1 MTTFDEEVKHPL
13 NSRMFACPAQGN
25 WTSFKFVDEL
35 GEGLSYAGL
44 NYSVIDSEG
53 QVYKG
58 TLDRSGIGKVD
69 NHFSGPI
76 SIILVQKYTGKALPY
91 KDLIQ
96 RDHYP
101 LPITELQV
109 RAEQTRYVNEDGS
122 RTQSNPAQACADYF
136 CQVEVR
142 HLVKPAKI
150 HFLDDRGQK
159 NDTDTQAFITHNDE
173 LVLISVRG
181 TSELLADALR
191 DADAFQTPFGKE
203 GLGKV
208 HRGFYD
214 AALKVYELSINYLEK
229 FYTGQKLI
237 ICGHSLGGAITLL
250 LSEMLRRRTGYEYK
264 IVLYTYGA
272 PRAADSTFVKGA
284 ADLVHYRMVNH
295 NDPVPS
301 VPATWMNTKPRVY
314 LPGAALTFFNAPL
327 GIAGFVAGI
336 TNLTG
341 EPYEH
346 HGTLQHFMPVAFGAI
361 KKSSIMWEPGCDTIT
376 EHAACTLAIHQNNG
390 LPEREGFIA
399 QIFDADNHSMTG
411 GYIPGCWAALRR
423 WQEALTLKHSLVT
436 DEEFEHISRALATI
450 IEQLR
455 FKRRMLGDSPT
466 PYSRA
471 HELTIN
477 ALNREV
483 DKVHMTFERLKRLR
497 QSTINEN
504 RVYGSFSTQPDLL
517 SECLLRWD
525 AHPENKVPEQL
536 AMTPAPDVDD
546 DLLASIN
553 GHAVGAPYT
562 FDIDSLF

>member
-1 MTTFDEEVKHPL
+1 
-13 NSRMFACPAQGN
+13 
-25 WTSFKFVDEL
+25 
-35 GEGLSYAGL
+35 
-44 NYSVIDSEG
+44 
-53 QVYKG
+53 
-58 TLDRSGIGKVD
+58 
-69 NHFSGPI
+69 
-76 SIILVQKYTGKALPY
+76 
-91 KDLIQ
+91 
-96 RDHYP
+96 
-101 LPITELQV
+101 
-109 RAEQTRYVNEDGS
+109 
-122 RTQSNPAQACADYF
+122 
-136 CQVEVR
+136 
-142 HLVKPAKI
+142 
-150 HFLDDRGQK
+150 
-159 NDTDTQAFITHNDE
+159 
-173 LVLISVRG
+173 
-181 TSELLADALR
+181 
-191 DADAFQTPFGKE
+191 
-203 GLGKV
+203 
-208 HRGFYD
+208 
-214 AALKVYELSINYLEK
+214 
-229 FYTGQKLI
+229 
-237 ICGHSLGGAITLL
+237 
-250 LSEMLRRRTGYEYK
+250 
-264 IVLYTYGA
+264 
-272 PRAADSTFVKGA
+272 
-284 ADLVHYRMVNH
+284 MVNH

-301 VPATWMNTKPRVY
+301 VPTTWMNTKPRVY

-346 HGTLQHFMPVAFGAI
+346 HGTLQHFMPVAFGAN

-390 LPEREGFIA
+390 LPERAGFIA

-525 AHPENKVPEQL
+525 AHPENKVTEQL

-553 GHAVGAPYT
+553 GHTVGAPYT
-562 FDIDSLF
+562 FDIDSII